1 MIKDFKAF
9 TCSFKL
15 LICSSFVS
23 FTAKSIGC
31 SLEMGET
38 GVVCV
43 CVEAELADIGVRG

>member
-9 TCSFKL
+9 TCAFKL

-23 FTAKSIGC
+23 STAKSIGC

-43 CVEAELADIGVRG
+43 CVEAELAGIGVRG